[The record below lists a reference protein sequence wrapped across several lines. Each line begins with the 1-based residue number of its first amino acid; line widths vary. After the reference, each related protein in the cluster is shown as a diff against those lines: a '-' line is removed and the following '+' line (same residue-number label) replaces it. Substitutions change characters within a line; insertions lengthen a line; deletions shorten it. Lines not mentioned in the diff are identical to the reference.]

1 MNDKIESL
9 IKEFNDNH
17 SMYEVAWIKT
27 KRGIAIY
34 VYYKTSS
41 IKELVGIYFEGI
53 VNFTDHSLQPEDVV
67 MIGKFLLKIKE
78 LENETN

>member
-27 KRGIAIY
+27 KHGIAIY

-41 IKELVGIYFEGI
+41 IKELAGIYFEGK
-53 VNFTDHSLQPEDVV
+53 VDFADHSLQPEDVIT
-67 MIGKFLLKIKE
+67 IGKFLLRIKE
-78 LENETN
+78 LEND

>member
-41 IKELVGIYFEGI
+41 IKELVGIYFEGK
-53 VNFTDHSLQPEDVV
+53 VDFADHSLQPEDVIV
-67 MIGKFLLKIKE
+67 IGKFLLRIKE
-78 LENETN
+78 LEND